1 MNSSGP
7 QKSEW
12 AQFFVVFA
20 IGMIVCILMIWVGS
34 THEYVPP
41 IRKVW
46 EFPAPP
52 QLSFAQI
59 LGVLGRL
66 GTGLL
71 FAALVVRC
79 FACKEPN
86 RNENV
91 GQTPKL

>member
-1 MNSSGP
+1 MNSSLR
-7 QKSEW
+7 KKER
-12 AQFFVVFA
+12 AQFLVLFA
-20 IGMIVCILMIWVGS
+20 IGMIVCILMMWVGS

-66 GTGLL
+66 GAGLL
-71 FAALVVRC
+71 LAALGLRLVCSQPVTN
-79 FACKEPN
+79 K
-86 RNENV
+86 NV

>member
-1 MNSSGP
+1 MNASVSR
-7 QKSEW
+7 KSEW
-12 AQFFVVFA
+12 AHFFVLFA
-20 IGMIVCILMIWVGS
+20 IGMIVCILMMWVGS

-46 EFPAPP
+46 DFPASP

-66 GTGLL
+66 GAGLL
-71 FAALVVRC
+71 LAALGLRLVC
-79 FACKEPN
+79 SQPATSES
-86 RNENV
+86 V